1 MYQENLETDFWRL
14 VPADFPGKFPDDPDE
29 RLNRESTTRRVRVL
43 VVDDEPT
50 ITETLVEIFNGE
62 GFDAI
67 AASDGKS
74 AIVSAQ
80 SFAPDVVVSD
90 VVMPGMNGVELGIE
104 LRRLLPKC
112 RIILFSGQT
121 ATVDFLRDAR
131 AQGHEFEIVPKPV
144 KPEALIAMIRRRA
157 AN

>member
-1 MYQENLETDFWRL
+1 MYQGNFENDIWRL
-14 VPADFPGKFPDDPDE
+14 FPATPPGKFPDDPDE
-29 RLNRESTTRRVRVL
+29 DLYQKAGSRRMRVL

-50 ITETLVEIFNGE
+50 ITETLVEILNGE

-74 AIVSAQ
+74 AISSAQ
-80 SFAPDVVVSD
+80 SFSPDVVISD
-90 VVMPGMNGVELGIE
+90 VVMPGVNGVELGVQ

-112 RIILFSGQT
+112 RVILFSGQT
-121 ATVDFLRDAR
+121 ATVDLLRDAR
-131 AQGHEFEIVPKPV
+131 AHGHEFEIVPKPV
-144 KPEALIAMIRRRA
+144 RPEALIAMIRRRT

>member
-1 MYQENLETDFWRL
+1 MHQSNFEIEIWLL
-14 VPADFPGKFPDDPDE
+14 IPANPPGKFPDDPE
-29 RLNRESTTRRVRVL
+29 GKLHQESRSRRIRVL

-50 ITETLVEIFNGE
+50 ITETLVEILNGE

-67 AASDGKS
+67 AASDGNS
-74 AIVSAQ
+74 AISSAQ
-80 SFAPDVVVSD
+80 SFSPDVIISD
-90 VVMPGMNGVELGIE
+90 VVMPGMNGVQLGIQ
-104 LRRLLPKC
+104 LRKLLPKC

-131 AQGHEFEIVPKPV
+131 AVGHEFEIVPKPIR
-144 KPEALIAMIRRRA
+144 PEALIAMIRRRA